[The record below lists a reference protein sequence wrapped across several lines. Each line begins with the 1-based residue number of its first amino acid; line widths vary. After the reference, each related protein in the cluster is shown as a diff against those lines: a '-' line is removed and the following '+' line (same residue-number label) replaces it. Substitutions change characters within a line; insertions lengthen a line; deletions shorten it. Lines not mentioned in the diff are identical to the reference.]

1 MGKKE
6 LPACTDRQQAD
17 GYKYDCGKCPE
28 CLEAIRILREQ
39 LTENREDEDS
49 IVELDSPVC
58 SMSGSE
64 RGAA

>member
-1 MGKKE
+1 MGSKN

-28 CLEAIRILREQ
+28 CRECIDILKEQ
-39 LTENREDEDS
+39 ISSQDDS
-49 IVELDSPVC
+49 AVELDSPVC